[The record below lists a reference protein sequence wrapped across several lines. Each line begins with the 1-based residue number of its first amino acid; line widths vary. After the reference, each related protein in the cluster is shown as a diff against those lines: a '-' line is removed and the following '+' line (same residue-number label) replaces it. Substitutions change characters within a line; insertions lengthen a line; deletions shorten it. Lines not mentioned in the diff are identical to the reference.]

1 MKKRLL
7 ALTLVL
13 GLLASPAALAAEGEE
28 TRIQEIS
35 PWAYDT
41 VADSYAM
48 GLLDDFYSTY
58 LLDPV
63 TDEQLEHMTGIV
75 ADKLAL
81 LGLPARAA
89 GESGTPVV
97 IDTTRGG
104 VLNALYQEAAAYA
117 FSGVEEGPVPFL
129 SGLGVVKGTGADL
142 ALERTCTYQE
152 AMVMADR
159 LILALYD
166 ANGAGSKG
174 LLWKAVNGDNTLYL
188 LGTIHMDRSNVYPL
202 HKSVRDALDASQ
214 VVSFELDLND
224 QEGMALLAQLQVYSD
239 GTTLADHISPE
250 LYARVQAAAES
261 LGMEPNGFDA
271 YKPWAL
277 ASTFGV
283 LSLQDDTTGTNAMAI
298 DMYINAYA

>member
-117 FSGVEEGPVPFL
+117 FSGVEAVSYTHLDVYKRQAHRLCP
-129 SGLGVVKGTGADL
+129 LGAVVEQLQGGTLYRRG
-142 ALERTCTYQE
+142 ERGRTQTH
-152 AMVMADR
+152 R
-159 LILALYD
+159 RD
-166 ANGAGSKG
+166 AGGAGKRPHCGQCTSAAG
-174 LLWKAVNGDNTLYL
+174 AVHCQKAIRL
-188 LGTIHMDRSNVYPL
+188 
-202 HKSVRDALDASQ
+202 
-214 VVSFELDLND
+214 
-224 QEGMALLAQLQVYSD
+224 
-239 GTTLADHISPE
+239 
-250 LYARVQAAAES
+250 
-261 LGMEPNGFDA
+261 
-271 YKPWAL
+271 
-277 ASTFGV
+277 
-283 LSLQDDTTGTNAMAI
+283 
-298 DMYINAYA
+298 

>member
-159 LILALYD
+159 LIL
-166 ANGAGSKG
+166 
-174 LLWKAVNGDNTLYL
+174 
-188 LGTIHMDRSNVYPL
+188 
-202 HKSVRDALDASQ
+202 
-214 VVSFELDLND
+214 
-224 QEGMALLAQLQVYSD
+224 
-239 GTTLADHISPE
+239 
-250 LYARVQAAAES
+250 
-261 LGMEPNGFDA
+261 ME
-271 YKPWAL
+271 
-277 ASTFGV
+277 
-283 LSLQDDTTGTNAMAI
+283 I
-298 DMYINAYA
+298 